1 MNNLTP
7 ELSAPF
13 YSIEKFL
20 LLEEKQFIASLSEH
34 HRNCMNENP
43 SGGQIIAWQNCF
55 KVLQNSFSNLCRKFN
70 KASNWTIIFEYEL
83 LRERGRRPDVLILAD
98 SLIYV
103 LEFKDFDLAI
113 QAHVDQVAAYARD
126 ITNYHSGSHERVI
139 LPLLVLTKAKQINK
153 KIGNIWN
160 TSSDT
165 LDKVICELFS
175 NQNLENNAINPHDWI
190 LSDYA
195 PLPALIDAA
204 RSIFKHQPL
213 HSLKRAQSAGIPET
227 IKGLIQIAKNAQEK
241 NEHHLALVTGVP
253 GSGKTLVGI
262 QFVYENDIENVK
274 KNITAVF
281 LSGNGPLVRVLQYA
295 LGSKVFVQDVHGFL
309 KQYGGSKI
317 KSPHENVFVYDEAQR
332 AWDKE
337 RVNEK
342 RGYDKSEPEDFLHI
356 GSKKSWSLMVGLI
369 GEGQEIYLGEESG
382 LGQWNLAIKESDKD
396 WIVHCPQHIANIF
409 NNAKEVDVS
418 GNLNLTTSLRTH
430 VAEDLQE
437 WVEQVLKGNFDNASI
452 LAKKLSN
459 HNFDLYITRD
469 LKKAKNYVYN
479 RYQDYED
486 KRYGLIAS
494 SKGYN
499 LQKYGIPNGFN
510 DTKKVN
516 IEKWFIDPASSPFS
530 CCQLTTLVTEFG
542 CQGLELD
549 FPILCWGNDL
559 SWDSQSWK
567 TPKPRKLGAQDPHK
581 LRINSYRVLLTRG
594 RDGFIVYLP
603 PENEMDKT
611 FQVLLKS
618 GLIEQ

>member
-1 MNNLTP
+1 MNNLIY

-20 LLEEKQFIASLSEH
+20 SLEERQFLETLIKH
-34 HRNCMNENP
+34 HRNCMNESP
-43 SGGQIIAWQNCF
+43 SDSQIIAWQNCF
-55 KVLQNSFSNLCRKFN
+55 RVLQNSFSHLIQKFY
-70 KASNWTIIFEYEL
+70 KASYWTIIFEYEL

-98 SLIYV
+98 ALIFV
-103 LEFKDFDLAI
+103 EEFKDFNVAL
-113 QAHVDQVAAYARD
+113 QAHIDQVAAYARD
-126 ITNYHSGSHERVI
+126 IQNYHSGSHERVV
-139 LPLLVLTKAKQINK
+139 LPLLVLTKATQMNE

-165 LDKVICELFS
+165 LENVICELFRT
-175 NQNLENNAINPHDWI
+175 QNLKNNSINPNDWI
-190 LSDYA
+190 RSDYV
-195 PLPALIDAA
+195 PLPALVDAA
-204 RSIFKHQPL
+204 RTIFKHQPL
-213 HSLKRAQSAGIPET
+213 PSLKRAQSAGIPDT
-227 IKGLIQIAKNAQEK
+227 IKVLMTIAKNAQEK
-241 NEHHLALVTGVP
+241 SEHHLALVTGVP

-262 QFVYENDIENVK
+262 QFVYENDIEEVK
-274 KNITAVF
+274 NNITAVF

-309 KQYGGSKI
+309 KQYGGSKTKTPNEHI
-317 KSPHENVFVYDEAQR
+317 FVYDEAQR

-382 LGQWNLAIKESDKD
+382 LVQWNQAIKESDKS
-396 WIVHCPQHIANIF
+396 WIVHCPEHVANIF
-409 NNAKEVDVS
+409 TNAKRIEVS

-437 WVEQVLKGNFDNASI
+437 WVEQVLNGNIDNASI
-452 LAKKLSN
+452 LAKKLSK

-499 LQKYGIPNGFN
+499 LQKYGIPNGFY

-516 IEKWFIDPASSPFS
+516 IEKWFIDPPTSPFS

-567 TPKPRKLGAQDPHK
+567 TPKPRKSEAQDPHK